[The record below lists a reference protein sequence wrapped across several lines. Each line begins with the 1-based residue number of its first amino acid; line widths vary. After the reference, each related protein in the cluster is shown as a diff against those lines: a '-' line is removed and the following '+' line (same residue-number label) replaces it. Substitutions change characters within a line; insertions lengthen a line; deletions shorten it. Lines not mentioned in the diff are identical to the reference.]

1 MLCRHFLFRLSCPL
15 TLFSFLT
22 LRHMLHGVSADTP
35 RSVHADPE
43 SDGHRELGDA
53 PGSRRGAEASC
64 TSSQAHHESRRSEG
78 ADDSDM
84 SGLRGGSPDD
94 FDTRELFGPDD
105 PDTACVFDTRELF
118 GTDDP
123 DTIER
128 ELFGSEDP
136 DDRAELD
143 ELSLFDDEDGELDG
157 HALLGD
163 ECAVADGLS
172 DGQVSGEHLH
182 AMSVGVGEGG
192 ASARRLVFDARV
204 KEEDPGLWPCVG

>member
-1 MLCRHFLFRLSCPL
+1 MGFLQTRHAVCMRIQRAMVIASLETLQEVEEVLKQAAPPPKRITNPEGRKAPMTQTCRVCGAARPLS
-15 TLFSFLT
+15 S
-22 LRHMLHGVSADTP
+22 TP
-35 RSVHADPE
+35 VP
-43 SDGHRELGDA
+43 
-53 PGSRRGAEASC
+53 
-64 TSSQAHHESRRSEG
+64 
-78 ADDSDM
+78 
-84 SGLRGGSPDD
+84 
-94 FDTRELFGPDD
+94 FGTDD
-105 PDTACVFDTRELF
+105 PDTPFVFDTRELF

-163 ECAVADGLS
+163 ECAVADGLFG
-172 DGQVSGEHLH
+172 GQVSGEHLH
-182 AMSVGVGEGG
+182 VMPVGVGEGG

>member
-1 MLCRHFLFRLSCPL
+1 
-15 TLFSFLT
+15 
-22 LRHMLHGVSADTP
+22 MLHGVSADTP
-35 RSVHADPE
+35 RSGHADPE

-84 SGLRGGSPDD
+84 SGLRGGPP
-94 FDTRELFGPDD
+94 F
-105 PDTACVFDTRELF
+105 VFDTRELF

-143 ELSLFDDEDGELDG
+143 ELSLFGDDDGELDG

-163 ECAVADGLS
+163 DVAVADGLC
-172 DGQVSGEHLH
+172 DGQVSGEHLY
-182 AMSVGVGEGG
+182 AMPVGVGERG

-204 KEEDPGLWPCVG
+204 KEEDSGLWPFVG